1 MKNIFRIFTKDIK
14 NIAKNWV
21 AIVVVLGLMGIPSLY
36 SLFNIK
42 ASWDPYGS
50 TGGIKIAVVNEDK
63 GTVFKEQ
70 DINLGE
76 ELVEKLQDNTK
87 MAWTFVDKD
96 TAKNG
101 LLMEEYYAMIEIPED
116 FSYDVTTLVSK
127 NVKKPKL
134 IYTANEKINAIAP
147 KLTDA
152 GVKSVKTQLDE
163 NIVKTVSGVLF
174 RIVNEV
180 GVEIEENKPELT
192 QIKDNIYEL
201 ENSIPELKI
210 ILDSAIDGTVSIDE
224 LLAKVNEIIPNI
236 SNTIEITDEFL
247 GESYNFIDKADSE
260 LADIEP
266 IIKEDLLLG
275 ENIIDTSI
283 TELANI
289 DENILPRDA
298 ERILR
303 TSSDSL
309 KALKITNESLISKLK
324 GINKFIDEVVNIEI
338 KKVKLPELP
347 TGDTEGAEKD
357 SILNITQDEL
367 DAQIKHLKDVQKNL
381 KEINKVI
388 ENASDKIVIVNEK
401 IDIVVGR
408 MDEQITKL
416 ENGEKIDIQVITD
429 IRGLLDDSHNSLN
442 ELISIYDS
450 DLKPTI
456 KQIFGL
462 GKEVLNGSLDVMKIG
477 RGMLP
482 DVERL
487 ISEFNDLSVVSREK
501 LIELKDKF
509 PKIED
514 KVNELADK
522 LREFDEED
530 KLDEILDMITNN
542 WETQSSFF
550 ASPVEIVDNRL
561 FKWENYGSTS
571 TPFYTTLCVWVG
583 GYMLS
588 MLLSTEVHHLKDK
601 EGNEIKV
608 KPYEE
613 YFGKML
619 LFLSIGI
626 FQALVASIGALLILG
641 VQAVHPVMFVA
652 FTVYASIVFM
662 VVIYTGVSVFGN
674 GGIIIGIVLLVLQV
688 AGTSGNF
695 PIEVNPAFF
704 QKLFPYYPFTY
715 SISGMRQ
722 VLAGIVYSIF
732 WKDVKIL
739 GIFMAG
745 SIVFGLLSKRF
756 FNKINNKFMKKLR
769 ESKLLVG

>member
-1 MKNIFRIFTKDIK
+1 MKNIFRIFIKDIR

-21 AIVVVLGLMGIPSLY
+21 AVIVVLGLMVIPSFY

-42 ASWDPYGS
+42 ASWDPYGN

-70 DINLGE
+70 GLNLGE

-87 MAWTFVDKD
+87 MDWVFVDKD
-96 TAKNG
+96 MASNG

-116 FSYDVTTLVSK
+116 FSENVTTLVSK
-127 NVKKPKL
+127 DVKKPKL
-134 IYTANEKINAIAP
+134 IYTVNEKINAIAP

-152 GVKSVKTQLDE
+152 GVKSIKTQLDE
-163 NIVKTVSGVLF
+163 NIIKTVSGVLF
-174 RIVNEV
+174 RVFNEV
-180 GVEIEENKPELT
+180 GVEVEENKPQLT
-192 QIKDNIYEL
+192 QVKDDVYEL
-201 ENSIPELKI
+201 EESIPQLKT
-210 ILDSAIDGTVSIDE
+210 ILDSAIEGTTSIDE
-224 LLAKVNEIIPNI
+224 LLVKVNEIIPNI
-236 SNTIEITDEFL
+236 SQTIEITDEFL
-247 GESYNFIDKADSE
+247 GDSYDVLDKGDSE
-260 LADIEP
+260 LSDISP
-266 IIKEDLLLG
+266 IIKEDLLLS

-283 TELANI
+283 TDLANI

-298 ERILR
+298 QKILI

-324 GINKFIDEVVNIEI
+324 GINKFIDEVVDIKIKNIE
-338 KKVKLPELP
+338 LPDLSAGNNE
-347 TGDTEGAEKD
+347 ESENN
-357 SILNITQDEL
+357 SFINITQDEL
-367 DAQIKHLKDVQKNL
+367 DAQIKHLRSIQKDL

-388 ENASDKIVIVNEK
+388 ENAMDKLDVINGK
-401 IDIVVGR
+401 LDIATDR
-408 MDEQITKL
+408 MDEEITKL
-416 ENGEKIDIQVITD
+416 ENGEKVDIQVITD
-429 IRGLLDDSHNSLN
+429 IRSLLDDSHDIVY
-442 ELISIYDS
+442 EVIDAYDS
-450 DLKPTI
+450 DIKPAI
-456 KQIFGL
+456 EKIFNL
-462 GKEVLNGSLDVMKIG
+462 GREVLSGSLDVIKIG

-482 DVERL
+482 DVEKL
-487 ISEFNDLSVVSREK
+487 ISEFNDVSVFSREK

-509 PKIED
+509 PEIED
-514 KVNELADK
+514 KVHELADK

-530 KLDEILDMITNN
+530 KLDEVLDMITNN

-561 FKWENYGSTS
+561 FKWENYGSAS
-571 TPFYTTLCVWVG
+571 TPFYTTLCLWVG

-588 MLLSTEVHHLKDK
+588 MLLSTEVHHLKGPD
-601 EGNEIKV
+601 GEIEV

-619 LFLSIGI
+619 LFLFIGI
-626 FQALVASIGALLILG
+626 FQALIASIGALVILG
-641 VQAVHPVMFVA
+641 VQAVHPIMFIA
-652 FTVYASIVFM
+652 FTVFASIVFM
-662 VVIYTGVSVFGN
+662 TVIYTGVSVFGN

-715 SISGMRQ
+715 AISGMRQ

-732 WKDVKIL
+732 WRDVKIL
-739 GIFMAG
+739 SIFMAG
-745 SIVFGLLSKRF
+745 SIVFGLLFKKF
-756 FNKINNKFMKKLR
+756 FNDRNMRFVKKLK
-769 ESKLLVG
+769 ESKLMVG